1 MSDENL
7 FTGQEQS
14 LTADSQVL
22 SPDLVEQVMVEK
34 ALQDPAGLPADK
46 AAAFFM
52 KSAQE
57 LSRLIK
63 DMSLRELKRMVMNV
77 AAYPYI
83 DIKVPKKG
91 SIEERATYFFNEMTT
106 HKMIMQLQ
114 FEQEKVLKEME
125 EEKNNTNQTLIK
137 GDTDGTRT
145 EEKAD

>member
-1 MSDENL
+1 MNDN
-7 FTGQEQS
+7 EQS
-14 LTADSQVL
+14 PLTADSQII
-22 SPDLVEQVMVEK
+22 SPEVVEQVMVDK

-63 DMSLRELKRMVMNV
+63 DMSLRELKRMVMNI

-125 EEKNNTNQTLIK
+125 EEKNNNQSLIK
-137 GDTDGTRT
+137 GDTNEQSKD
-145 EEKAD
+145 